1 MENTPMKSEESKS
14 VLAMRAGFTLMEILV
29 AVAIIGILG
38 TVAVQSI
45 VSNLETAKKTAAKES
60 VDNIS
65 NAITSY
71 YLANKKYPNDLR
83 DLIKDNGDD
92 EPILKGGEGALEDP
106 WGTEYKLEKK
116 GARRFVVISAG
127 PDTEFGNDDD
137 VRSDTVKK
145 SGSN

>member
-1 MENTPMKSEESKS
+1 MKSEENKS
-14 VLAMRAGFTLMEILV
+14 ALAMRAGFTLMEILV

-45 VSNLETAKKTAAKES
+45 VSNLERAKQTAAKES

-71 YLANKKYPNDLR
+71 YLQNKKYPNDLR
-83 DLIKDNGDD
+83 DLIKDNGED

-106 WGTEYKLEKK
+106 WGTDYKLEKK
-116 GARRFVVISAG
+116 GSRRFVVISAG
-127 PDTEFGNDDD
+127 PDTEFGSDDD
-137 VRSDTVKK
+137 IRSDTTKKK
-145 SGSN
+145 SASN

>member
-1 MENTPMKSEESKS
+1 MKSEEKKS
-14 VLAMRAGFTLMEILV
+14 ALAMRAGFTLMEILV

-45 VSNLETAKKTAAKES
+45 VSNLERAKQTAAKES

-71 YLANKKYPNDLR
+71 YLANKKYPSDLR
-83 DLIKDNGDD
+83 DLIKENGDD

-116 GARRFVVISAG
+116 GSRRFVVISAG
-127 PDTEFGNDDD
+127 PDAEFGNDDD
-137 VRSDTVKK
+137 IRSDTTKK
-145 SGSN
+145 SGGSN

>member
-1 MENTPMKSEESKS
+1 MKSEENRAA
-14 VLAMRAGFTLMEILV
+14 LAMRAGFTLMEILV

-45 VSNLETAKKTAAKES
+45 VSNLERAKQTAAKES

-71 YLANKKYPNDLR
+71 YLANKKYPSDLR
-83 DLIKDNGDD
+83 DLIKEQGDD
-92 EPILKGGEGALEDP
+92 EPILKGGDGALEDP

-127 PDTEFGNDDD
+127 PDAEFGSDDD
-137 VRSDTVKK
+137 IRSDTTKR
-145 SGSN
+145 SGGTN